1 VTDCPRI
8 SAEFL
13 ESERK
18 MMSDAFF
25 RSEFMCEFVDSA
37 GGCFT
42 YDQVSSAFSND
53 REPLELAEVEEW

>member
-1 VTDCPRI
+1 
-8 SAEFL
+8 
-13 ESERK
+13 

-53 REPLELAEVEEW
+53 IEPLELAEVEEW